1 MALILRTLS
10 FLYVFAHLRVSS
22 SAAVGLTSWAETVA
36 GSWRDRDSLASKRP
50 ECDEALPGR
59 PKNTQIK
66 NAYTNVIRMLRIKP
80 HTFDRIKY

>member
-59 PKNTQIK
+59 PKNTHK
-66 NAYTNVIRMLRIKP
+66 LNT
-80 HTFDRIKY
+80 HTHTSYVC